1 MKVKI
6 INKESEDFGRQFD
19 VKRINYDQ
27 VIVSYPT
34 GNGMKTFSSRDVEYI
49 TECEKDELLLKNRF
63 ILKIKI
69 PRGVG
74 SFFYKALIDSIEEEI
89 NGQLYDINLLKDIYK
104 QPSKR
109 GRWEK
114 EILLQANNTTPLNI
128 LCSGE
133 NFRKNSY
140 NINIYRLNKEEFIER
155 CRFEMSEVEKQI
167 KRRRDLIKHYEMAI
181 NSYSKGAEEEAKA
194 LVKTK

>member
-1 MKVKI
+1 MKIKI

-27 VIVSYPT
+27 VIASYHT
-34 GNGMKTFSSRDVEYI
+34 GNGMKTFLSGDVEYI

-74 SFFYKALIDSIEEEI
+74 SFFYKVLIESIEEEI
-89 NGQLYDINLLKDIYK
+89 KEELHDINLLKDIYK
-104 QPSKR
+104 QPSRR
-109 GRWEK
+109 GIWEK
-114 EILLQANNTTPLNI
+114 EILLQANNIIPLNI
-128 LCSGE
+128 LCNGE
-133 NFRKNSY
+133 NFRKSSY
-140 NINIYRLNKEEFIER
+140 NINITRLNKEEFIER

-167 KRRRDLIKHYEMAI
+167 KRRRDLIEHYEMAI
-181 NSYSKGAEEEAKA
+181 NSFNKGVEEQSKS
-194 LVKTK
+194 LIKTK